1 MAKKFLVDTDVLID
15 YLRGNDQAVNYIKK
29 HSRQIILSPISVS
42 ELYAGVRDGSER
54 KELDEFIGLFPIFPV
69 TLETARVGGLYKRDY
84 FKSHHIGLADA
95 LIAAAAKTSSAE
107 IITLNTKHFPMFKGL
122 KPPYQK

>member
-15 YLRGNDQAVNYIKK
+15 YLRGNDQAVNYIKT

-42 ELYAGVRDGSER
+42 ELYAGVRDGAER

-69 TLETARVGGLYKRDY
+69 TLETARIGGLYKRDY

-95 LIAAAAKTSSAE
+95 LIAAAAKTNNAE

-122 KPPYQK
+122 KPTYQK